1 MAHELGHAVLHM
13 EADSSFIDDS
23 ITIADRSTDE
33 REQEAN
39 YFAACLLMPDDE
51 VDRFFDLELSDIE
64 KNGLTAI
71 DIAKIMSEFNV
82 SFDMALNR
90 LDSLGKITGNQKA
103 LLDCNVIKLELVIC

>member
-1 MAHELGHAVLHM
+1 
-13 EADSSFIDDS
+13 
-23 ITIADRSTDE
+23 
-33 REQEAN
+33 
-39 YFAACLLMPDDE
+39 MPDDE

>member
-1 MAHELGHAVLHM
+1 
-13 EADSSFIDDS
+13 
-23 ITIADRSTDE
+23 
-33 REQEAN
+33 
-39 YFAACLLMPDDE
+39 MPDDE

-90 LDSLGKITGNQKA
+90 LDSLGK
-103 LLDCNVIKLELVIC
+103 LLVIKRPYWIANVIN

>member
-1 MAHELGHAVLHM
+1 
-13 EADSSFIDDS
+13 
-23 ITIADRSTDE
+23 
-33 REQEAN
+33 
-39 YFAACLLMPDDE
+39 MPDDE

-103 LLDCNVIKLELVIC
+103 LLDCQRNKTRVGNLLKSAGGNARL